1 MPSEKRLKNEVVRGL
16 ESGYDDVDTK
26 GRAAGMSKA
35 RHSGSGLNVIE
46 DEAIAWVQKLASGE
60 ATREDVDA
68 LARWRAQSPAR
79 EAAFVEASRAWSS
92 AGAAARMLQGV
103 DHDIFAELDALR
115 QQRKTVSRR
124 LVVGGG
130 VAAIAAATAY
140 GAVSPPL
147 GLWPSLAE
155 LKADYHTS
163 TGEQSSVTFAGD
175 IAINLNTQ
183 TSLAIRSAAGAMDRI
198 ELILGEASF
207 VVPARAKRS
216 LGVFAAGGETVAN
229 AGKFDV
235 RYTKGSEQ
243 ASVSVTCFEGAARIQ
258 HGAEVAALKAGER
271 VQYGSRG
278 LSPIVAIDPVVAS
291 EWQRGIVEF
300 RGTPLVEAI
309 EEINRYRPGRIILM
323 NQTLGQKQLS
333 GRFRID
339 QMNMVLE
346 QLEYAFNAKLQRF
359 PGGIVVLS

>member
-1 MPSEKRLKNEVVRGL
+1 
-16 ESGYDDVDTK
+16 
-26 GRAAGMSKA
+26 MSNA
-35 RHSGSGLNVIE
+35 RHLGSGPNVIE

-60 ATREDVDA
+60 ATREDVEA

-92 AGAAARMLQGV
+92 AGAAARLFEGV

-115 QQRKTVSRR
+115 QRRKTLSRR
-124 LVVGGG
+124 LVLGGG

-140 GAVSPPL
+140 GAVRPPL
-147 GLWPSLAE
+147 GLWPSLSE
-155 LKADYHTS
+155 LQADYHTS

-183 TSLAIRSAAGAMDRI
+183 TSLAVRSAAGAMDRI

-207 VVPARAKRS
+207 VIPARAERS

-229 AGKFDV
+229 VGKFDV
-235 RYTKGSEQ
+235 RYTRGGEL
-243 ASVSVTCFEGAARIQ
+243 ASVSVTCFEGGARIQ
-258 HGAEVAALKAGER
+258 HGTEVAALKAGER
-271 VQYGSRG
+271 VHYGSRG

-300 RGTPLVEAI
+300 RGTPLAEAV

-323 NQTLGQKQLS
+323 NQALGQKQLS

-346 QLEYAFNAKLQRF
+346 QLEYAFNVRLQRF
-359 PGGIVVLS
+359 PGGIVVLT